1 MRFYAP
7 SKIQSVKDIAG
18 FTKMKYRKDGQ
29 NSLEELKAKDLK
41 SVLEEKERKHFL
53 KASKEDFLGTYDD
66 LILDVTRTEATYMQL
81 KPLDFQITRFP
92 ALIFYFFIYSLS
104 PSLCL

>member
-66 LILDVTRTEATYMQL
+66 LILDVTRTEATYM
-81 KPLDFQITRFP
+81 
-92 ALIFYFFIYSLS
+92 
-104 PSLCL
+104 